1 MAGPTFI
8 LSIWVLVDGALGTED
23 STGAAV
29 HTVGT
34 ISKMGTLSTSI
45 RALGRREKV
54 GKNGIPRSISY
65 LPARSTQPFGLL
77 HPQHYLASLCW
88 PCDLAMSF
96 PRPPRVAL
104 ALSPLEILVLLLYRA
119 VARGSTLHGSAL
131 RVAGEAFS
139 LMGKLTRLPAVGGK
153 GRGSLLSSDL
163 YVPIPQP
170 QFPLTHSHQG
180 ICRKLSRGTSV
191 A

>member
-29 HTVGT
+29 HTVGP

-54 GKNGIPRSISY
+54 GKMGSQGQFHTSQPG
-65 LPARSTQPFGLL
+65 ATQPFRLL

-96 PRPPRVAL
+96 PRPSHAAL
-104 ALSPLEILVLLLYRA
+104 ALSPLETLVLLLYRA
-119 VARGSTLHGSAL
+119 IACGSTLHGSAL

-170 QFPLTHSHQG
+170 QFPLTHSHQD
-180 ICRKLSRGTSV
+180 ICRKLSRGASV
-191 A
+191 E